1 MSRYHV
7 DIAVHTHEAA
17 ACRARSETIRPLSSE
32 FVEEIL
38 ARIFPQHRWSAP
50 SFPAALHDLIPRP
63 QLPPRFCHA
72 EGHTCIAYLGRYES
86 VQCDLPD
93 SDSPSHCS
101 SLVTC
106 GADNTVRLFSGY
118 DDEDATTIDKHNAE
132 VTSLTV
138 SLNHFATGSADHQ
151 VQVVTHRATLACMF
165 SLRLGFY

>member
-1 MSRYHV
+1 MLILQCIYVRQQRAGRVLKRFVRYYHQNSSRRFW
-7 DIAVHTHEAA
+7 
-17 ACRARSETIRPLSSE
+17 RAFSLDTDGRLPRS
-32 FVEEIL
+32 
-38 ARIFPQHRWSAP
+38 
-50 SFPAALHDLIPRP
+50 PAALHDLIPRP